1 MAQDTIDKIINIQFR
16 YSDLIKGWEAA
27 SAAIDTAKVKLQDFK
42 KAGDSEGVAKQ
53 TQLIKALRTEMSA
66 YTREIQA
73 NIKSE
78 IAQERSIDQLNAK
91 ITALTAQYKAMS
103 GEERKAAKG
112 REHSSKIHDMQTE
125 VNEANAA
132 L

>member
-27 SAAIDTAKVKLQDFK
+27 SAAIDTAKVKLQEFK

-53 TQLIKALRTEMSA
+53 TQIIKALRTEMSA

-73 NIKSE
+73 NIREE
-78 IAQERSIDQLNAK
+78 INLDGSVEKLRAGVQ
-91 ITALTAQYKAMS
+91 ALTAQYNKLS
-103 GEERKAAKG
+103 REER
-112 REHSSKIHDMQTE
+112 
-125 VNEANAA
+125 NNAA
-132 L
+132 VSYTHLTLPTT